1 MRRPVSST
9 RLLLAAL
16 WGRGSGKGG
25 LLGTVFAAAA
35 GAAGIFAISLSVQL
49 AVDLE
54 GVFTRGTR
62 GLPDREYLVVSKKV
76 DLGMTIAPVRTAFS
90 EKEIGELASMP
101 GVLSVSPVVS
111 NRFAASLFLG
121 FGGYELGTELFFESV
136 PDAFLGEVP
145 YDWHWTEGERT
156 LPILISRDFL
166 ALYNLGFASSRGLPP
181 VSESMLGAVDAR
193 AIASGPGGTMD
204 LDAKIVGLTDRLS
217 SILVP
222 AAFMRWANGALALET
237 QSSARR
243 LVVETEP
250 RRGAELD
257 AFLKTREWERMR
269 EGGAA
274 AGILGI
280 GRTALVLAGAVGTL
294 LSALSVALMAF
305 SLSLAVERS
314 RGPIGVLRLL
324 GYSRA
329 RLGAL
334 IGASGGIGVLF
345 AAMAGAAGAV
355 LAGSAIRG
363 FISRTLGQTGPWS
376 VPSAVLLAAG
386 GLSLLFLVLL
396 PVAGFALITG
406 LERTDTVV
414 KNRKM

>member
-1 MRRPVSST
+1 
-9 RLLLAAL
+9 
-16 WGRGSGKGG
+16 
-25 LLGTVFAAAA
+25 
-35 GAAGIFAISLSVQL
+35 
-49 AVDLE
+49 
-54 GVFTRGTR
+54 
-62 GLPDREYLVVSKKV
+62 
-76 DLGMTIAPVRTAFS
+76 
-90 EKEIGELASMP
+90 
-101 GVLSVSPVVS
+101 VVS

-145 YDWHWTEGERT
+145 YDWHWAEGERT

-193 AIASGPGGTMD
+193 AIAGGPGGTMD
-204 LDAKIVGLTDRLS
+204 FEAKIVGLTDRLS

-222 AAFMRWANGALALET
+222 ETFMSWANRALALET
-237 QSSARR
+237 RSEARR

-250 RRGAELD
+250 RRGAALD

-280 GRTALVLAGAVGTL
+280 GRTALVLAGAVGAL
-294 LSALSVALMAF
+294 LSALSIALMAF

-314 RGPIGVLRLL
+314 RGPIGILRLL

-355 LAGSAIRG
+355 LAGAAIRG
-363 FISRTLGQTGPWS
+363 FISRTLGQTGPWG
-376 VPSAVLLAAG
+376 VPSAALLASG
-386 GLSLLFLVLL
+386 GLSILFLVLL
-396 PVAGFALITG
+396 PAAGFALIAG
-406 LERTDTVV
+406 LERTVTVV

>member
-1 MRRPVSST
+1 MRRPASRT

-25 LLGTVFAAAA
+25 LLGTALAAAA
-35 GAAGIFAISLSVQL
+35 GAAGIFTISLSVQL

-54 GVFTRGTR
+54 GVFSRGTR
-62 GLPDREYLVVSKKV
+62 NLPDREYLVVSKRV
-76 DLGMTIAPVRTAFS
+76 DLGMTITPARTVFS
-90 EKEIGELASMP
+90 EAEIGELRSMP
-101 GVLSVSPVVS
+101 GVFSVNPVVS
-111 NRFAASLFLG
+111 NRFAASLFLD
-121 FGGYELGTELFFESV
+121 FGGFELGTELFFESV

-145 YDWHWTEGERT
+145 SDWHWAKGERT

-181 VSESMLGAVDAR
+181 VSESMLGMVGAR
-193 AIASGPGGTMD
+193 AAASGPGGTMD
-204 LDAKIVGLTDRLS
+204 FEAKIVGLTDRLS

-222 AAFMRWANGALALET
+222 ESFMSWANGALALEAG
-237 QSSARR
+237 SAARR
-243 LVVETEP
+243 LIVETEP

-257 AFLKTREWERMR
+257 AFLKARDWERMR

-280 GRTALVLAGAVGTL
+280 GRTALILAGAVGAL
-294 LSALSVALMAF
+294 LSALAIGLMAF

-334 IGASGGIGVLF
+334 IGASGGIGVLS
-345 AAMAGAAGAV
+345 AAVAGAAGAV
-355 LAGSAIRG
+355 LAGAALRS
-363 FISRTLGQTGPWS
+363 FVSRTLGQTGPWGF
-376 VPSAVLLAAG
+376 PSAALLVAG
-386 GLSLLFLVLL
+386 GLSLLFLFLL
-396 PVAGFALITG
+396 PAAGFALIAG
-406 LERTDTVV
+406 LERADAVV
-414 KNRKM
+414 KNKKM